1 VSEETQDN
9 RHARVAPMKT
19 ASMTGSVRG
28 LLSVEEA
35 ADYLGISA
43 GTLRNWISMRRIEYV
58 KVGRLTR
65 FRLSALDRF
74 IVAHTVTMVDE

>member
-1 VSEETQDN
+1 MRRPEPSG
-9 RHARVAPMKT
+9 RPH
-19 ASMTGSVRG
+19 

-35 ADYLGISA
+35 ADYLGMST

-65 FRLSALDRF
+65 VPIAALNRY
-74 IVAHTVTMVDE
+74 VTTHTVRAVDDQDADV